1 MGILSM
7 LVKLGIDSTQFE
19 TGIKRA
25 QSVGEKF
32 GSSFKSSITSKIGG
46 ALSIA
51 AVTGFANSVAKAADD
66 ISDLSEQLN
75 VSTNN
80 VQRLQ
85 ILAGETGVAF
95 EKFSSVLSKVEEARI
110 KATAGDADSI
120 KTFKD
125 LGLSIEDLRNP
136 QLSNLDLSIKVAE
149 AYRDSGRSAETTAA
163 LIELYGIKLKIAG
176 ASLAEFQSISD
187 RGLISEKAISD
198 LAKANAQLEESQ
210 RLLQVKATPAIT
222 SSLDYF
228 RNFIDQYN
236 HALEIADEGMK
247 KTTYYNIHGIDAAQ
261 VSGYLAKGFA
271 LPYAAL
277 MGLIGIKPKS
287 KTKEGGPNFN
297 LPEIAPPAISASA
310 APIGRELLKPEVTK
324 FSLGGAQDPL
334 ARIGGFGAFSSGQS
348 EMIRQ
353 ALEQKRYLQGI
364 DKNTEKMARDL
375 SNA

>member
-1 MGILSM
+1 M
-7 LVKLGIDSTQFE
+7 
-19 TGIKRA
+19 GIKRA

-32 GSSFKSSITSKIGG
+32 GSSFKSAVTSKIGG

-51 AVTGFANSVAKAADD
+51 AVTGFAHSVAKAADD
-66 ISDLSEQLN
+66 ISDLSDQLN
-75 VSTNN
+75 VSTDN

-95 EKFSSVLSKVEEARI
+95 EKFSSVLNKVEEARI

-120 KTFKD
+120 KTFKA

-136 QLSNLDLSIKVAE
+136 QISNLDLSIKIAE
-149 AYRDSGRSAETTAA
+149 AYKESGRSAETTAA

-210 RLLQVKATPAIT
+210 RLLKVKASPAVT
-222 SSLDYF
+222 AMLDYF

-236 HALEIADEGMK
+236 TTIKSADEAMK
-247 KTTYYNIHGIDAAQ
+247 KTTYYNIHGLDAAH
-261 VSGYLAKGFA
+261 VAAYLSKAMAPF
-271 LPYAAL
+271 YAFG
-277 MGLIGIKPKS
+277 MGLMGIKPKL
-287 KTKEGGPNFN
+287 KENGANFN
-297 LPEIAPPAISASA
+297 LPEITPPAISTSV

-364 DKNTEKMARDL
+364 DKNTEKMAREL

>member
-1 MGILSM
+1 M
-7 LVKLGIDSTQFE
+7 LVKLGLDSSQFE
-19 TGIKRA
+19 MGIKRA
-25 QSVGEKF
+25 QSAGDKF
-32 GSSFKSSITSKIGG
+32 GSSLKSSITSKIGG

-51 AVTGFANSVAKAADD
+51 AVTGFAHSVSKAADD

-75 VSTNN
+75 VSTDN

-120 KTFKD
+120 KTFKA

-136 QLSNLDLSIKVAE
+136 QISNLDLSIKIAE
-149 AYRDSGRSAETTAA
+149 AYKESGRSAETTAA

-187 RGLISEKAISD
+187 RGLISEKAIID
-198 LAKANAQLEESQ
+198 LAKANALLEESQ

-222 SSLDYF
+222 GLLDYF

-236 HALEIADEGMK
+236 DTIEKANESMT
-247 KTTYYNIHGIDAAQ
+247 KTTYYNIRGLDAAL
-261 VSGYLAKGFA
+261 VAGYLAKAIAPFHAFG
-271 LPYAAL
+271 
-277 MGLIGIKPKS
+277 MGAMGIKPKS
-287 KTKEGGPNFN
+287 KAKEGGPNFN
-297 LPEIAPPAISASA
+297 LPEIAPPAISTSR
-310 APIGRELLKPEVTK
+310 PSIGRSLLKPEATK

-364 DKNTEKMARDL
+364 DKNTEKMAREL